1 MSADT
6 ISLCYCVLTPPRCI
20 TLQDVRVRPQGWVEP
35 GWVGAAEA
43 EQWEQ
48 AQAARWADPHEQ
60 PQVSGPS
67 SHATATLAS
76 CTCTCSQDSSLLS
89 FCS

>member
-1 MSADT
+1 MSTDD
-6 ISLCYCVLTPPRCI
+6 LVV
-20 TLQDVRVRPQGWVEP
+20 LQDVRVRPQGWVEP

-67 SHATATLAS
+67 SPRNRN
-76 CTCTCSQDSSLLS
+76 
-89 FCS
+89 FGIV

>member
-1 MSADT
+1 M
-6 ISLCYCVLTPPRCI
+6 
-20 TLQDVRVRPQGWVEP
+20 RPQGWVEP

-60 PQVSGPS
+60 PQVSDLLAI
-67 SHATATLAS
+67 SHATRPQLWQRVVKTLHCSAS
-76 CTCTCSQDSSLLS
+76 AAEDSVSVHRQLCHRLYI
-89 FCS
+89 

>member
-1 MSADT
+1 M
-6 ISLCYCVLTPPRCI
+6 
-20 TLQDVRVRPQGWVEP
+20 LQDVRVRPQGWVEP

-67 SHATATLAS
+67 WPSNLACDQTAALAA
-76 CTCTCSQDSSLLS
+76 CSEDSPLLS
-89 FCS
+89 ICS